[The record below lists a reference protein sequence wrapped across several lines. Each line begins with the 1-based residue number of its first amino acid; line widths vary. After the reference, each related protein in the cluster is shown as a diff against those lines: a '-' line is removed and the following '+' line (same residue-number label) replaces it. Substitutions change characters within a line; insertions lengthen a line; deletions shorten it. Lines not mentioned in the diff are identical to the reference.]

1 VDGVDIQAI
10 FAPTASVLTTVL
22 LGLNNNYIPR
32 NRGDWLPSFF
42 MVCEDIFTIF
52 PGLGPGPPSNSQEKP
67 MEHLNVFELTYWQNK
82 AAAQPFPDQ
91 ALIDGKPRSA
101 QSGQTFAV
109 INPAT
114 GQCLANV
121 AACGDEDV
129 NAAVRSARQVFE
141 AGTWAARSP
150 GERKQ
155 VLLRLADLIMDHRE
169 ELALLDSLNMGKPVM
184 DAYNIDVPGAAGVFR
199 WYAESLDKLYDQIAP
214 SAQNVLATITR
225 EALGVVAAVVPWN
238 FPLDMAAWK
247 LAPAL
252 AAGNSVILKPAEQSP
267 FSALRLA
274 ELALEAGLPPGVLN
288 VVPGLGEQ
296 TGKALGLHPDVD
308 CLVFTGSTE
317 VGKYFMQYSAQSN
330 LKQVWLECG
339 GKSANLV
346 FADCQDLD
354 LAAEKAAF
362 GIFFNQG
369 EVCSANSRL
378 LVERSIHDE
387 FVERL
392 KVQAERWQPG
402 DPLDPSSNAG
412 AIVDS
417 RQTARI
423 MKFIE
428 QAARLGATK
437 VCGGRQSIFNGSDN
451 FIQPTIFTGVSPDMP
466 LFRDEV
472 FGPVLAITAFDDEA
486 HALQL
491 ANDSVYGLAASL
503 WTDDLNRA
511 HRVARQLRAGTV
523 SVNSVDALDVTVP
536 FGGGKQSGFGR
547 DLSLHSFDKYTQLK
561 TTWFQLR

>member
-503 WTDDLNRA
+503 WTNDLNRA